1 MCSKVAP
8 DGALADGVLAD
19 GVLADGVLAGGSN
32 FSTEV

>member
-19 GVLADGVLAGGSN
+19 GVLAGGSN